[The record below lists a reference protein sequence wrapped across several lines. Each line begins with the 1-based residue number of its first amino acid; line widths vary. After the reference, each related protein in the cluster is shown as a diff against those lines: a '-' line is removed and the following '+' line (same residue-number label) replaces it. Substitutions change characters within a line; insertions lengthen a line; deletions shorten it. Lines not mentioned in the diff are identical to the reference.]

1 MLTGQDAFI
10 RSSQHMPWYTKIVV
24 SLSGLLSVAMFALPV
39 SLLTWGFEAEACRL
53 SRKTS
58 RQLKRAATFESQG
71 IHSDYN
77 NFNSYNP
84 TNNIPIVKVGSMN
97 SDEEYL
103 KIIAK
108 ETDDDDESARGGA
121 SDESKKKINELVERY
136 LKEDSGGKK
145 FVALADFLMDKIPYD
160 HNEDQSLVA
169 GLGESFEA
177 VDMRH
182 RMANVENTV
191 ESINAKLDSL
201 VRLMEVRGREVQIPF
216 AEDTRSSLRSSPSST
231 RNIV

>member
-1 MLTGQDAFI
+1 MLMLTGQDAFI

-58 RQLKRAATFESQG
+58 RQLKRSATFESQG
-71 IHSDYN
+71 YHNGN
-77 NFNSYNP
+77 NNYKHPPNS
-84 TNNIPIVKVGSMN
+84 IPIMKVDSMN

-108 ETDDDDESARGGA
+108 ETDDDESARGV

-136 LKEDSGGKK
+136 LKEDSDGKK

-160 HNEDQSLVA
+160 HQEDQSLVA
-169 GLGESFEA
+169 GLGESFDA
-177 VDMRH
+177 ADMRH
-182 RMANVENTV
+182 RMANVEYAVELINT
-191 ESINAKLDSL
+191 KLDSL
-201 VRLMEVRGREVQIPF
+201 VRLMEVGGREVRKPIV
-216 AEDTRSSLRSSPSST
+216 EDTLSSPSST
-231 RNIV
+231 GNIV